1 MLITIF
7 SGLGFLL
14 ILKDI
19 EILPAAGGLPVFIC
33 IAGLFWISFKLTRRS
48 GSAETEITINDEGI
62 QQIWKSQYLFS
73 NKPDRRINWEE
84 ISEYL
89 YQPESNYH
97 LLKIKLLSGKT
108 IKIYHSIWDHGK
120 DDFSQLHIDF
130 AEKIDQLNKRE
141 NKLDIKKGKNMYE
154 TKTALIVAIVLST
167 FVIASI
173 ILVIFLSSRQTI
185 DPKSII
191 IILAGLGPILFF
203 LTQVYIHRRERN
215 ESNLKDDND

>member
-1 MLITIF
+1 MKIYSIKQTSPWLSVTIMLITIF

-141 NKLDIKKGKNMYE
+141 NKLDIKKGKNMYD
-154 TKTALIVAIVLST
+154 KNGINRSHSFKHICNSLHYPGNFLIVKTNNRSQKYHYN
-167 FVIASI
+167 
-173 ILVIFLSSRQTI
+173 SRRVGT
-185 DPKSII
+185 
-191 IILAGLGPILFF
+191 
-203 LTQVYIHRRERN
+203 Y
-215 ESNLKDDND
+215 